1 MRWKTS
7 EKELKNNLHELNPWL
22 KGDYEDWRD
31 QPFLNDYTHD
41 LRLTKTYETTKR
53 KVVLQSRKEEVTA
66 PAKVL
71 VCGPS
76 NASVDEVIR
85 KLLK

>member
-7 EKELKNNLHELNPWL
+7 EKEMKDNICELNPWL
-22 KGDYEDWRD
+22 KEDYEDWRD
-31 QPFLNDYTHD
+31 QPFLQDSSKE
-41 LRLTKTYETTKR
+41 LKLTTSYATTKR
-53 KVVLQSRKEEVTA
+53 KIVLQSRKEDITA